1 MFYAY
6 IFFAYAF
13 VCGVYGICVCMSTH
27 VWMHMDACRGQRL
40 MPGIFSSCSPL
51 HLMWQG
57 LLLNPKFNDS
67 ASLASLLATGSQS
80 VFTSQVLALQAG
92 CHAQLAFHLGSAQ
105 TLFLMLMWHALPWAI
120 PPAPMLCLVFLLTLK
135 VNTTVHWVDHL
146 FLPIFRY

>member
-1 MFYAY
+1 MTPMQLLPSHNSLLMFYAY

-40 MPGIFSSCSPL
+40 TPGIFSSCSPL

-67 ASLASLLATGSQS
+67 ASLLATGSQS
-80 VFTSQVLALQAG
+80 LSLLLKCQHYRQAAMPNWLFTWVLHRLCSSCLCG
-92 CHAQLAFHLGSAQ
+92 
-105 TLFLMLMWHALPWAI
+105 MLYPEPFPQ
-120 PPAPMLCLVFLLTLK
+120 PPCYAWFSFLL
-135 VNTTVHWVDHL
+135 
-146 FLPIFRY
+146 